1 MTVSRLRSRST
12 AVRLLTAVSLL
23 TAGAVALPA
32 SAGAPALSAEQVVV
46 DQLLEPAQAWLDGP
60 VVGLPP
66 AEDVVLGRL
75 QVLMDPAYWTNYVN
89 EALVNGALILPSPI
103 DVVRPEMY
111 LPTVPV
117 AAGKTASALPVVER
131 DLSGVTYEWKG
142 RTKTLS
148 EFVTTTETDA
158 VTFLHNG
165 AVVDELYANGWNA
178 ETEHQPWSVTKSFVS
193 ALVGIA
199 VDEKR
204 VRSLQHPIEAY
215 IPELA
220 GTAWEGTT
228 LQNLLEMESG
238 VHWDEGTPVLAVN
251 TQVQQW
257 VQLALDLHTDGQ
269 LGQTRNEFL
278 ASLPRVA
285 EQGTEFRY
293 NSGNT
298 QVLAWMLEKVYGRPF
313 NEIIS
318 EKLWKPAGMAAD
330 AKVMTDRVGDAVASQ
345 GLYSRIHDL
354 ARFGELF
361 RNDGRTP
368 AGTRV
373 VSKRWVREST
383 TMNAISQG
391 QYAYQWWAG
400 ATPKGYEA
408 SGFEGQKI
416 TVAPE
421 SCVTGVRLAHQLGAD
436 TRPGDDTTPGFAV
449 EMGGEEWTTVYRAVL
464 EELGGCR

>member
-1 MTVSRLRSRST
+1 MTTSPARRT
-12 AVRLLTAVSLL
+12 GVRLLTAITLL
-23 TAGAVALPA
+23 AGAAAAVPA
-32 SAGAPALSAEQVVV
+32 SASALAPEQDLVAR
-46 DQLLEPAQAWLDGP
+46 LLAPAQAALLDP
-60 VVGLPP
+60 VEGMPP
-66 AEDVVLGRL
+66 AEDVVAGRL
-75 QVLMDPAYWTNYVN
+75 QVLMDPAYWTNYVH
-89 EALVNGALILPSPI
+89 EAVVNGALILPTPI

-117 AAGKTASALPVVER
+117 AAGTKPSPLPRAGR

-142 RTKTLS
+142 RTKTLA

-158 VTFLHNG
+158 VAFLHNG
-165 AVVDELYANGWNA
+165 AVVDDLYVNGWDA
-178 ETEHQPWSVTKSFVS
+178 ETQHQPWSVTKSFVS

-204 VRSLQHPIEAY
+204 VRSLQQPIEAY
-215 IPELA
+215 VPDLA

-257 VQLALDLHTDGQ
+257 VQLALDLYSGGQ

-285 EQGTEFRY
+285 EQGTEFSY

-298 QVLAWMLEKVYGRPF
+298 QVLAWMLEKVYGKPF
-313 NEIIS
+313 NVIVS
-318 EKLWKPAGMAAD
+318 EKLWKPAGMAHD
-330 AKVMTDRVGDAVASQ
+330 ARVMTDRVGDAVASQ
-345 GLYSRIHDL
+345 GLYSRIYDL

-361 RNDGRTP
+361 RNEGRTP
-368 AGTRV
+368 DGTRI

-383 TMNAISQG
+383 AMNAISQG

-400 ATPKGYEA
+400 ATPQGYQA
-408 SGFEGQKI
+408 SGFQGQKI

-436 TRPGDDTTPGFAV
+436 TRPDDDTTPGFAV
-449 EMGGEEWTTVYRAVL
+449 ESGGEEWTTVYRAVL

>member
-1 MTVSRLRSRST
+1 MTSRTRSM
-12 AVRLLTAVSLL
+12 RLLLSLTLLAGTAAS
-23 TAGAVALPA
+23 LPA
-32 SAGAPALSAEQVVV
+32 AAAPAPPLHEGPLQ
-46 DQLLEPAQAWLDGP
+46 QLLEPVQARLDGP

-66 AEDVVLGRL
+66 VEDVIAGRL
-75 QVLMDPAYWTNYVN
+75 QVLLDPAYWTNYVN
-89 EALVNGALILPSPI
+89 EALVSGTLVLPSPI
-103 DVVRPEMY
+103 DVIRPEMY

-117 AAGKTASALPVVER
+117 AAGPKASSLPVAER

-142 RTKTLS
+142 RTKTLA

-158 VTFLHNG
+158 VTFVHDG
-165 AVVDELYANGWNA
+165 VVVDELYANGWNA
-178 ETEHQPWSVTKSFVS
+178 ETQHQPWSVTKSFVS

-199 VDEKR
+199 VDERR
-204 VRSLQHPIEAY
+204 VRSLQQPIEAY
-215 IPELA
+215 VPDLK

-238 VHWDEGTPVLAVN
+238 VHWDEGTPVLAQN

-257 VQLALDLHTDGQ
+257 VQLALDLYTDGQ

-285 EQGTEFRY
+285 EQGTEFSY

-298 QVLAWMLEKVYGRPF
+298 QVLAWMLEKVYGKPF
-313 NEIIS
+313 ATIIS

-354 ARFGELF
+354 ARFGELL
-361 RNDGRTP
+361 RNEGRTP
-368 AGTRV
+368 EDKRI

-383 TMNAISQG
+383 AMNTVSEG
-391 QYAYQWWAG
+391 RYAYQWWAG
-400 ATPKGYEA
+400 ATPQGYEA
-408 SGFEGQKI
+408 GGFQGQKI

-436 TRPGDDTTPGFAV
+436 TRPGDDTTPGFDI
-449 EMGGEEWTTVYRAVL
+449 EDGSEEWTTVYRAVL